1 MDAGVI
7 PDKRGRNP
15 PNFSVRETKI
25 NFLFINPQHCDA
37 RQCRRSIIKLERY
50 RSKYETS
57 SFDQVREMAMNYS
70 LENALGTLRVQ
81 IPCLISNT
89 KLVEEIL
96 TLLGEMPGVKALD
109 INAITG
115 NVRISYDE
123 FVLTP
128 SEIFDRFSLLR
139 GIDSPGSVAFR
150 DHSGK
155 MFSEADGCHAPQM
168 MVDACG

>member
-1 MDAGVI
+1 
-7 PDKRGRNP
+7 
-15 PNFSVRETKI
+15 
-25 NFLFINPQHCDA
+25 
-37 RQCRRSIIKLERY
+37 
-50 RSKYETS
+50 
-57 SFDQVREMAMNYS
+57 MNYS

-96 TLLGEMPGVKALD
+96 LLLGEMPGVKAFD

-128 SEIFDRFSLLR
+128 SEIFDWFSLHR
-139 GIDSPGSVAFR
+139 GIYFPGSVTFR
-150 DHSGK
+150 DHSEK
-155 MFSEADGCHAPQM
+155 MFSGSEGCHAAQM